1 MNIFY
6 NAEEQN
12 LRAGWRMAL
21 FLVALTAGLM
31 IVNPPLLWVVKH
43 LPWLSK
49 QIANECILYGTLL
62 LVTFLII
69 HFLERRPFTSIGL
82 AANGRVLKE
91 LGQGILIGGGMIT
104 VVFVIEYSAGMIS
117 LTFKPLT
124 IVEVVQYTSTSV
136 GIFVLGAFGEEL
148 LFRGYLFQTL
158 VEGAGKI
165 ISVAI
170 FAVFFGVA
178 HSSNPHVT
186 FFSMANIAL
195 AGVFLS
201 AAYLK
206 TRSLWFPIALH
217 FTWNFLMNHI
227 YSFPVSGIQFGQYQ
241 LGVLIQSGPEWLTG
255 GAFGPEGGALATLVL
270 IGGTAVIWF
279 SPWIRISEKAWL
291 KEQWLA
297 VRMQT
302 AADTVV
308 SENAGT
314 N

>member
-6 NAEEQN
+6 NVEEQN
-12 LRAGWRMAL
+12 LRAGWRMAI
-21 FLVALTAGLM
+21 FLVALTAGIM
-31 IVNPPLLWVVKH
+31 IVNPPLMWILKH
-43 LPWLSK
+43 FIWLSK
-49 QIANECILYGTLL
+49 PFASEFIFYGALL
-62 LVTFLII
+62 LITFLVI
-69 HFLERRPFTSIGL
+69 HFLERRPFASVGL

-91 LGQGILIGGGMIT
+91 LGQGIFIGGGMIT
-104 VVFVIEYSAGMIS
+104 IVFVIEYSAGMIA
-117 LTFKPLT
+117 LTFKPLSV
-124 IVEVVQYTSTSV
+124 VEVFQYTSTSA
-136 GIFVLGAFGEEL
+136 GIFVLGAFGEEI

-158 VEGAGKI
+158 AEGAGKTI
-165 ISVAI
+165 AVAA

-206 TRSLWFPIALH
+206 TRSLWFPVALH

-255 GAFGPEGGALATLVL
+255 GTFGPEGGALATLVL
-270 IGGTAVIWF
+270 IGGTAFIWF

-297 VRMQT
+297 ARMQT
-302 AADTVV
+302 AANTAITED
-308 SENAGT
+308 AGT
-314 N
+314 S

>member
-6 NAEEQN
+6 NSEEQN
-12 LRAGWRMAL
+12 LRAGWRMAI
-21 FLVALTAGLM
+21 FLAALAAGLM
-31 IVNPPLLWVVKH
+31 AVNPPLLWVLKH
-43 LPWLSK
+43 FSWLPKPFASEF
-49 QIANECILYGTLL
+49 IFYGTLL
-62 LVTFLII
+62 LITFLII
-69 HFLERRPFTSIGL
+69 HFLERRPFASIGL
-82 AANGRVLKE
+82 AANGRILPEV
-91 LGQGILIGGGMIT
+91 GQGFFLGGGMIT
-104 VVFVIEYSAGMIS
+104 VVFVIEYSMGIIS

-124 IVEVVQYTSTSV
+124 TAEVFQCTSESI

-158 VEGAGKI
+158 TEGAGKI
-165 ISVAI
+165 ISVAA
-170 FAVFFGVA
+170 FAIFFGVA

-227 YSFPVSGIQFGQYQ
+227 YSFPVSGIQFSQYQ

-255 GAFGPEGGALATLVL
+255 GTFGPEGGALATLML
-270 IGGTAVIWF
+270 IGGTAFIYF
-279 SPWIRISEKAWL
+279 SPWIRISEKAWR

-297 VRMQT
+297 SRMHA

-308 SENAGT
+308 AEDVGT